1 MRFVKKDRIVP
12 EAFNSIVQA
21 TINTPGH
28 DGYNSLGRNKKLLL
42 QSLIDEQHS
51 LCAYCNQKISLE
63 TSTIEHLI
71 CQSHNPNLDLNY
83 HNLFAVCK
91 GNDGKI
97 PTSHCD
103 KYRANGKQNGYF
115 FPFILFEKCISTSW
129 DSINPFFD
137 IEFNSKLRL
146 VSGKIIPRE
155 ANISGFPSIK
165 NNIQNVIDM
174 LNLNAPI
181 LIEARKEKWQS
192 VLDTKQKRN
201 LDWKALFDYYVKI
214 ESTDFYEFVLIAI
227 HKQES

>member
-1 MRFVKKDRIVP
+1 MRFVRKDRAVP

-28 DGYNSLGRNKKLLL
+28 NGYNSLGRNKRLLL
-42 QSLIDEQHS
+42 QSLINEQHS

-63 TSTIEHLI
+63 TSTIEHLL

-91 GNDGKI
+91 GNEGNI
-97 PTSHCD
+97 PKSHCD

-115 FPFILFEKCISTSW
+115 FPFILFEKCISSSW
-129 DSINPFFD
+129 NNINPFFD
-137 IEFNSKLRL
+137 IEFNSKIHL
-146 VSGKIIPRE
+146 VSGKIIPKE

-165 NNIQNVIDM
+165 KNIQNAIDI
-174 LNLNAPI
+174 LNLNATI

-192 VLDTKQKRN
+192 VLVTKQEMN
-201 LDWKALFDYYVKI
+201 LNWRELFDYYAQI

-227 HKQES
+227 RKQEV